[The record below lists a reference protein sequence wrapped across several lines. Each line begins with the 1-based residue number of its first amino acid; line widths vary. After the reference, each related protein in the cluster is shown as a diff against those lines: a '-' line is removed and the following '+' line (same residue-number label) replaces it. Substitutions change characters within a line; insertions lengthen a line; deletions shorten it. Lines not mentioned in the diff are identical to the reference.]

1 MEVGLS
7 DLRSGVTCARLGA
20 VSWRR
25 LAWLVALG
33 CGVLGGTGVVAPGS
47 AAADAPSASP
57 PKKEPAPA
65 PEQPREEPSGAAGS
79 KEAAESKD
87 EAWCQKDLETLEH
100 HVCAFVPKDDASD
113 TLVIFL
119 HGVVKSES
127 GWQYNQQLALVR
139 AAKVNHFDLL
149 APRGRR
155 GIGPKDMEDWWT
167 WPTRSS
173 AQKTLEPELF
183 DEWREARKALE
194 ERRGKPYDKLIIVGF
209 SNGAYYAS
217 SLVLRDAFEADG
229 YGVFAGGGANYLEAT
244 AKRIK
249 HRPPV
254 YVGWGLKD
262 KSAKKDAAGFAK
274 LLKRLGWKHRAKA
287 RPKVGHT
294 MTDAGLKEAMSF
306 LRGAK

>member
-1 MEVGLS
+1 M
-7 DLRSGVTCARLGA
+7 A
-20 VSWRR
+20 
-25 LAWLVALG
+25 
-33 CGVLGGTGVVAPGS
+33 APGS
-47 AAADAPSASP
+47 AAAEEPRGSP
-57 PKKEPAPA
+57 PKNVEPPQAERP
-65 PEQPREEPSGAAGS
+65 
-79 KEAAESKD
+79 EAAPDDAPESKD
-87 EAWCQKDLETLEH
+87 EAWCHAELETLEH
-100 HVCAFVPKDDASD
+100 HVCAFVESKDEPSD

-127 GWQYNQQLALVR
+127 GWQYNQQRALVR

-183 DEWREARKALE
+183 DEWRAAKKLLE
-194 ERRGKPYDKLIIVGF
+194 QRRGKDYTKLIVVGF

-229 YGVFAGGGANYLEAT
+229 YATFAGGGANYLEAT

-249 HRPPV
+249 RRPPV
-254 YVGWGLKD
+254 YVGWGLQD

-274 LLKRLGWKHRAKA
+274 LLKRLGWRHRAKA

-294 MTDAGLKEAMSF
+294 MTDAGLKEAMGF
-306 LRGAK
+306 LRGGK